1 MDSLVLRPF
10 KLRFFFC
17 LLLVGLI
24 AFQFWTT
31 SRYPSLNEKAMMSGA
46 IQLEDPLSFE
56 AMIEL
61 RPEYPVW
68 KRIGISTVNWI
79 DTNLQGMTF
88 GILFGAAILTLFSYM
103 QRHSFKGRFANAF
116 AGLGFGAPLGVC
128 VNCAAPIAR
137 ALYSGG
143 TRAEVA
149 LSAMIA
155 SPTLNIVV
163 LTMLFSIL
171 PFYMAI
177 TKIVLSLFVII
188 VAVPIICMFLP
199 EREVQ
204 HSKPSNRSDGLP
216 HPVTPGINETALNSA
231 IRFARDFLANLIF
244 ISIRTVPL
252 MLLAGF
258 LGAAVATLIPTDVL
272 NNSEFGILML
282 LIVATVGTFLPV
294 PIGFDVVVSGA
305 LLGGGLE
312 PGFVMTLLFTLG
324 VFSVYSFFI
333 VASGISSRA
342 AVMMTVLII
351 VTGVFAGIAA
361 QLYKDYQTNR
371 ALKTLISFDLGLISS
386 AQASEYTPIHSQETD
401 GTKIEVF
408 RKEYAAKPKGS
419 DNRTGPNFKRLEAWK
434 IGIDQPI
441 EFSFAYMWP
450 PFWEGRGITS
460 GDFDRD
466 GDVDIIIGS
475 TVAGLHI
482 YENGG
487 AGKFIRSDQSIGN
500 ISNLPV
506 FNVAMVDID
515 NDGWLDLFIT
525 TYQQGNFV
533 VPNKSGQFDHS
544 AMYEVANR
552 PDAIL
557 TLAAG
562 FGDINR
568 DGELDVVLGNWAA
581 GWYRRVPGEE
591 SRNRIVLGKNGRITG
606 QTYSDLPGL
615 PGETLSTLV
624 SDVDGNGKLDLLV
637 ANDFEQPDYFY
648 MSNERGQLSA
658 VTRGSNRIPK
668 TTTTTMSI
676 KSADLDNDGLTEIYL
691 AQIAGRS
698 SGISEKLKLQPL
710 NQYCDR
716 IERPKDRKV
725 CSTNMEI
732 KSWYRSGN
740 NFNPTYASKCQELD
754 PKNRDECKAMLI
766 KDIAIQNKDPSLCEL
781 IPAQQTI
788 PRQYC
793 DIHFQPI
800 SSPTE
805 EQLAST
811 IPQIL
816 RRNVLLSYQKDG
828 TFREEAI
835 ERGLDVGGWSWDVKI
850 GDFNNDGWQDVFIV
864 NGTWVPN
871 EVSPS
876 NLMFMN
882 KGDGTFAEVTTAWGL
897 EDYLITASALLIDL
911 ENDGDLDIISV
922 PVNGPIM
929 AYLNQSEMNQSI
941 TFEFEDELGNQSGIG
956 NVIKFN
962 TGDNSLGNL
971 SREIQS
977 SGGFMSFDVA
987 QAHFGLGKQTEVQNI
1002 SIYWSDGSKANL
1014 TVTLKAGGTYLI
1026 RRTAQ
1031 Q

>member
-1 MDSLVLRPF
+1 
-10 KLRFFFC
+10 
-17 LLLVGLI
+17 
-24 AFQFWTT
+24 
-31 SRYPSLNEKAMMSGA
+31 MSGA

-56 AMIEL
+56 ALIEL

-68 KRIGISTVNWI
+68 KRIGISTLNWI

-137 ALYSGG
+137 ALYAGG

-171 PFYMAI
+171 PFYMAV

-188 VAVPIICMFLP
+188 VAVPILCMFLP
-199 EREVQ
+199 DHEVQ
-204 HSKPSNRSDGLP
+204 HSKPTDQSGGLP
-216 HPVTPGINETALNSA
+216 HPITPGVNETAVNSVL
-231 IRFARDFLANLIF
+231 RFGGDFFANLLF
-244 ISIRTVPL
+244 ISLRTVPL

-258 LGAAVATLIPTDVL
+258 LGAAVATLIPVDVL
-272 NNSEFGILML
+272 NNAEFGVL
-282 LIVATVGTFLPV
+282 LLLVVASVGTFLPV
-294 PIGFDVVVSGA
+294 PIGFDVVASGA
-305 LLGGGLE
+305 LLSGGLE

-342 AVMMTVLII
+342 AIMMTIVII
-351 VTGVFAGIAA
+351 LMGTIAGISV
-361 QLYKDYQTNR
+361 QLYKEYQTNR
-371 ALKTLISFDLGLISS
+371 ALKTLISLNVGLVSS
-386 AQASEYTPIHSQETD
+386 AHASNIQPIHSQQRD
-401 GTKIEVF
+401 GIKIEVF
-408 RKEYAAKPKGS
+408 KSTFDAKPVREE
-419 DNRTGPNFKRLEAWK
+419 NANGPNFKRMEAWK

-475 TVAGLHI
+475 TEAGLHI
-482 YENGG
+482 YKNDG
-487 AGKFIRSDQSIGN
+487 AGMFARSDQPIGK
-500 ISNLPV
+500 ISELPV
-506 FNVAMVDID
+506 FNVALVDID
-515 NDGWLDLFIT
+515 NDGWLELFIT
-525 TYQQGNFV
+525 TYQQGNYI
-533 VPNKSGQFDHS
+533 VPNNSGQFDHE

-552 PDAIL
+552 DDAVL

-562 FGDINR
+562 FADINR

-591 SRNRIVLGKNGRITG
+591 SRNRIAFGENGRISG
-606 QTYSDLPGL
+606 EKFSDLPGL
-615 PGETLSTLV
+615 PGETLSTLF
-624 SDVDGNGKLDLLV
+624 SDVDGNGNLDLLV

-648 MSNERGQLSA
+648 LSNDSGQLAA

-676 KSADLDNDGLTEIYL
+676 KSADLDNDGKSEIYL

-698 SGISEKLKLQPL
+698 SGISDKLKLQPL
-710 NQYCDR
+710 AQYCAR
-716 IERPKDRKV
+716 IERTKDRDV
-725 CSTNMEI
+725 CSSNMEI
-732 KSWYRSGN
+732 KSWYKSGN

-754 PKNRDECKAMLI
+754 ERNRDECKAMLI
-766 KDIAIQNKDPSLCEL
+766 KDIAIQNKDVSLCKL
-781 IPAQQTI
+781 IPADQVV

-800 SSPTE
+800 STSSKE
-805 EQLAST
+805 ELAST

-816 RRNVLLSYQKDG
+816 RRNVLLSYQEDG
-828 TFREEAI
+828 SFSEEAI

-850 GDFNNDGWQDVFIV
+850 ADFNNDGWQDIFIV

-882 KGDGTFAEVTTAWGL
+882 KGDGTFTEVTNEWGM
-897 EDYLITASALLIDL
+897 EDYLITASAIQIDL
-911 ENDGDLDIISV
+911 DNDGDLDLVTV

-929 AYLNQSEMNQSI
+929 AYINQSRLQHSI
-941 TFEFEDELGNQSGIG
+941 TFEFDDEIGNQSGIG
-956 NVIKFN
+956 NKVKLS
-962 TGDNSLGNL
+962 TADATMGEL
-971 SREIQS
+971 SREVQAG
-977 SGGFMSFDVA
+977 GGFMSFDVA
-987 QAHFGLGKQTEVQNI
+987 HVHFGLGEEKEAQNI
-1002 SIYWSDGSKANL
+1002 SIFWSDGSKTEL
-1014 TVTLKAGGTYLI
+1014 DVPLVAGGKYLI
-1026 RRTAQ
+1026 KRTVQ
-1031 Q
+1031 